1 MQSLLI
7 KYFSG
12 EISLFEKR
20 SLFDEIEKDSVLKDE
35 FIQMQN
41 LDGLMALSANNA
53 PDELT
58 EEKLDRFYSG
68 IVQQKRQHFWRS
80 FTRYAA
86 MIAVVAL
93 TTFFTTYY
101 FVGEREMAYS
111 TIEAPVGQRVFVTL
125 NDGSTVWLNS
135 RSKLQIPQRFDGKT
149 RKVYLDGEAYFEVEK
164 DKNKPF
170 IVETSRYDV
179 RVFGTKFNV
188 LNYSEMAM
196 FETTLME
203 GSVQVVNAS
212 KNEDIML
219 APNEQ
224 VCLVN
229 NRLQKNTI
237 DNTPNYLTW
246 TEGILTFDSEPFS
259 EIIDK
264 LELYYDV
271 KFIIQNTQ
279 ALDVIYTGKFN
290 ALDSAEKIIDVI
302 HQTNKFNYRVSP
314 DHKIIYIR

>member
-1 MQSLLI
+1 MQNLLA

-12 EISLFEKR
+12 EINDLDKRLLF
-20 SLFDEIEKDSVLKDE
+20 SEIEKDPDLKTE

-41 LDGLMALSANNA
+41 LKGWMCLSSNNA
-53 PDELT
+53 SGEAIA
-58 EEKLDRFYSG
+58 KQLDRFYAG
-68 IVQQKRQHFWRS
+68 ISQQNRRRFWHS

-93 TTFFTTYY
+93 STFFSVRYWN
-101 FVGEREMAYS
+101 GANELAYS
-111 TIEAPVGQRVFVTL
+111 TVEVPVGQRVFITL
-125 NDGSTVWLNS
+125 NDGTTVWLNS

-164 DKNKPF
+164 NKNKPF

-179 RVFGTKFNV
+179 RVMGTKFNV
-188 LNYSEMAM
+188 LNYSEMTV

-203 GSVQVVNAS
+203 GSVEVINTR
-212 KNEDIML
+212 KNEDITL

-237 DNTPNYLTW
+237 DSQNYSTW
-246 TEGILTFDSEPFS
+246 KNGVLTFDSMPFS
-259 EIIDK
+259 EIIKK

-279 ALDVIYTGKFN
+279 ALDVVYTGKFN
-290 ALDSAEKIIDVI
+290 ASDSAEKIIDII
-302 HQTNKFNYRVSP
+302 HQTNKFNYRVSS